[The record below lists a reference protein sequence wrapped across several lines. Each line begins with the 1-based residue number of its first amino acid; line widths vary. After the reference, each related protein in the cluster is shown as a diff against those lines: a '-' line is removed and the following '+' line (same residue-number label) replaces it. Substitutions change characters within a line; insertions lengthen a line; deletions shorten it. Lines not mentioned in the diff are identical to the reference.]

1 MSDITDFTRRK
12 IPEVAPSGLPST
24 TGTMGLGNLT
34 DFSRPPLTHT
44 QQELQRQKKLSW
56 GEYFDEPGRD
66 ALRGTG
72 QMFSAGQ
79 APRAEAARRMVMEG
93 TPYGQGVAEELRD
106 NERARERSPLAWQ
119 AGEIA
124 GGAAGGVVMGGL
136 SKVLG
141 IGRGIANA
149 FGAGPKARAAGY
161 GTEAGLQ
168 GATQGAG
175 HTYSGNPE
183 DYATNA
189 AKGFATAAPLGA
201 VAGAAVTPRSA
212 VVPRP
217 GDPRTGQPIEP
228 PTLARQQ
235 EITNR
240 GYRMLENNPARYSR
254 AEFNRMLDVTEQQMA
269 ANGALPATAAGP
281 HAILERLRAGGYSGV
296 QPNGQRVA
304 WVSPQE
310 ITLARQALTGM
321 RNTTSTGARDGIG
334 ANALRNNLDDFLQN
348 PGSAVVANH
357 ADALRAGQ
365 IAGKLRREYAAM
377 SRSREMTEDLTNA
390 RMVEGTGGPQVRGQ
404 LQAAGREKLKEE
416 AGQFPNLQGHTAAER
431 ARLAEAITPNP
442 VGAATGRAIQM
453 LPGLENAGKR
463 VEALAGRGIERRW
476 EEAAQALRERGPLYE
491 QRIQGSV
498 PVPGPGM
505 TPATQAAVGAGVA
518 ELATPPDD
526 GREALVPA
534 MLRQGLNY

>member
-12 IPEVAPSGLPST
+12 IPEVEPSGLPMT
-24 TGTMGLGNLT
+24 TGTMGLGHLT
-34 DFSRPPLTHT
+34 DFSRAPKTHT

-56 GEYFDEPGRD
+56 GDYFDEAGRD
-66 ALRGTG
+66 ATRGAG

-79 APRAEAARRMVMEG
+79 APRAEAVRRMVTEG

-106 NERARERSPLAWQ
+106 QERARERSPLAWQ

-136 SKVLG
+136 SRVLG

-149 FGAGPKARAAGY
+149 FGSGPKARAAGY

-168 GATQGAG
+168 GAVQGAG

-201 VAGAAVTPRSA
+201 AAGASTPRSA
-212 VVPRP
+212 VVARP

-235 EITNR
+235 EITTR
-240 GYRMLENNPARYSR
+240 GYRLLENNPARYSR
-254 AEFNRMLDVTEQQMA
+254 AEFNRMLDATEQQMA
-269 ANGALPATAAGP
+269 AQGALPATAAGP
-281 HAILERLRAGGYSGV
+281 HAVLERLRRGGYASG
-296 QPNGQRVA
+296 A
-304 WVSPQE
+304 MVSPQE

-321 RNTTSTGARDGIG
+321 RNTTATGARDGLG
-334 ANALRNNLDDFLQN
+334 ANALRSNLDDFLQN

-365 IAGKLRREYAAM
+365 IAGRLRREYAAM
-377 SRSREMTEDLTNA
+377 SRSREMTEDLNNA
-390 RMVEGTGGPQVRGQ
+390 RMVESTGGPQVRGQ
-404 LQAAGREKLKEE
+404 LQTTGREMLKEE

-431 ARLAEAITPNP
+431 ATIAEAITPNRF
-442 VGAATGRAIQM
+442 GAATGRALQM

-476 EEAAQALRERGPLYE
+476 EEAAQALRERAPLHE

-505 TPATQAAVGAGVA
+505 APATQAAVGAGVA
-518 ELATPPDD
+518 ELATPLDE
-526 GREALVPA
+526 GREALIPA